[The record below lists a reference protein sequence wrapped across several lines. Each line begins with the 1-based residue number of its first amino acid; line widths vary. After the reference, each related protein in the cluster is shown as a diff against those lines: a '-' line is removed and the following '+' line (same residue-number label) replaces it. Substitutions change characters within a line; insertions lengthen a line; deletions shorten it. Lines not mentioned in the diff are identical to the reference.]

1 MGESIL
7 FLSKLKFLILRRF
20 YAIYKTFPESLE
32 IFKALGSDVRIEILA
47 LLLQNGK
54 MSMNE
59 LAEQLDITNGALT
72 NHTESWKLQ
81 I

>member
-1 MGESIL
+1 MRYI
-7 FLSKLKFLILRRF
+7 
-20 YAIYKTFPESLE
+20 KTFPESLE
-32 IFKALGSDVRIEILA
+32 IFKALGSDVRIEILT

-72 NHTESWKLQ
+72 QNPGWDDGLNF
-81 I
+81 